1 MAVEA
6 GKLRHRVV
14 LEQRAQAAGPS
25 GALVETFAEV
35 DEVWGG
41 VEATRGSVYAAGLQ
55 LEERITHRITLR
67 WRNPAGFNF
76 IRELETGHR
85 YKVRDSRDPDGRR
98 TTLEIMAEEVNA
110 P

>member
-1 MAVEA
+1 MALEA

-14 LEQRAQAAGPS
+14 LEQRSQDS
-25 GALVETFAEV
+25 GADGALSDTFTEV

-41 VEATRGSVYAAGLQ
+41 VEGVRGSVYAAGLQ

-67 WRNPAGFNF
+67 WRSPTGFNF

-85 YKVRDSRDPDGRR
+85 YKVRDARDPDGRR
-98 TTLEIMAEEVNA
+98 SLLEIMAEEANA